1 MEGRV
6 VSELS
11 VALVKGMRLAHPE
24 FVMVEPSG
32 VSDDR
37 RFFLIAADGR
47 QYDARLGPL
56 QAVVPALNE
65 RGSLDLR
72 FPDGDTVSGPVVLGE
87 RTSGRV
93 TWDGDRPIAGRRVVG
108 PWSDALSQ
116 YLGER
121 VELLEAVESRRAID
135 VAPITILGDGSVA
148 RLERELDT
156 RLGTRRFRMTVT
168 LSGLEA
174 HEEDTW
180 YGRTLEI
187 GGCRLRVDGPVPRCA
202 ATTHEPRT
210 GVRDHATLRGIVAY
224 RAPIEMPDGSVV
236 KAPFG
241 VYASVERP
249 GPIRVGD
256 PARLLP
262 GRAQQ

>member
-1 MEGRV
+1 M
-6 VSELS
+6 
-11 VALVKGMRLAHPE
+11 
-24 FVMVEPSG
+24 
-32 VSDDR
+32 
-37 RFFLIAADGR
+37 
-47 QYDARLGPL
+47 
-56 QAVVPALNE
+56 PALDE

-72 FPDGDTVSGPVVLGE
+72 FPDGQTVSGPVVLGE

-156 RLGTRRFRMTVT
+156 RLGTRRFRMTMT

-180 YGRTLEI
+180 YGRMLEI
-187 GGCRLRVDGPVPRCA
+187 GGCRLRVGGPVPRCA
-202 ATTHEPRT
+202 ATTHDPRT
-210 GVRDHATLRGIVAY
+210 GVRDHPTLRGIVAY
-224 RAPIEMPDGSVV
+224 REPIEMPDGSVV

-256 PARLLP
+256 PARLLQDQRASVRSRLSKALP
-262 GRAQQ
+262 QPLLVRAHGLLVPQAAVGEADRGDAVGLLEVDLDQLPRVGRRPRSR

>member
-1 MEGRV
+1 MRV

-24 FVMVEPSG
+24 SVMVDRSG
-32 VSDDR
+32 VGDDR

-56 QAVVPALNE
+56 QAVVPALDE

-72 FPDGDTVSGPVVLGE
+72 FPDGHTVSGPVVLGE

-93 TWDGDRPIAGRRVVG
+93 TWDADRPIAGRRLVG

-116 YLGER
+116 YLGEP

-135 VAPITILGDGSVA
+135 VAPITIVGDGSVA

-202 ATTHEPRT
+202 ATTHDPRT

-224 RAPIEMPDGSVV
+224 REPDRD
-236 KAPFG
+236 ARR
-241 VYASVERP
+241 ERGQGAVRRLCERRAP
-249 GPIRVGD
+249 GPDPGGD
-256 PARLLP
+256 PARPLP
-262 GRAQQ
+262 DRAG

>member
-1 MEGRV
+1 MEARA

-24 FVMVEPSG
+24 SVVVDQHG
-32 VSDDR
+32 IADDR

-56 QAVVPALNE
+56 QAVVPTLDE
-65 RGSLDLR
+65 HGSLDLR
-72 FPDGDTVSGPVVLGE
+72 FPDGHTVSGPVVLGE
-87 RTSGRV
+87 GTSGRV
-93 TWDGDRPIAGRRVVG
+93 TWDADRPIAGRRLVG

-116 YLGER
+116 YLGEP
-121 VELLEAVESRRAID
+121 VELLEASESRRAID
-135 VAPITILGDGSVA
+135 VAPITLLGDGSVA

-156 RLGTRRFRMTVT
+156 RLGTRRFRMTMALT
-168 LSGLEA
+168 GLQE

-202 ATTHEPRT
+202 ATTHDPRT

-224 RAPIEMPDGSVV
+224 RGPIEMPDGSVV

-241 VYASVERP
+241 VYASVEHP
-249 GPIRVGD
+249 GSIRVGD
-256 PARLLP
+256 AARLLP
-262 GRAQQ
+262 EGS